1 MYPREQSFLVLGLS
15 KSGAAA
21 ADFLLKKGAKTYV
34 YDDIEGSGVQKA
46 RLALIKNGAIA
57 VKREDLYALSEKCD
71 ALVLSPGIAIDH
83 PIAVAFKRNKKAV
96 IGESEIAARYL
107 RSTLIAV
114 TGTNGKTTSVSMLT
128 ALLCEGGYKATA
140 CGNIG
145 YPMILCADEG
155 AEHVAVAEISS
166 FQLETLTSLLPHIA
180 VVLNL
185 TEDHLNRH
193 YNMENYV
200 YLKSRLLKNMR
211 ESEYAVLNYDDKIV
225 KGFAEKTK
233 AKIIWFSMKEKVDG
247 AYLEDNRLC
256 FRGESV
262 LCADDLA
269 LKEPH
274 NVQNALA
281 VVACAKL
288 MGIDNGTIGKSL
300 KAFKGVPHRIES
312 VGEVCGAEYVDDSKS
327 TNADA
332 AIKAAESMQKDTL
345 LLLGGKD
352 KGYDYTPL
360 FLALKGTKVRW
371 CVLYGENGVKIM
383 QGALKA
389 EYKTFTLTQT
399 FDQALSIAR
408 TFAKKGECV
417 LLSPASA
424 SFDEFSSYEERGEY
438 FVERVRVWQ
447 KEEREKNVQDDG
459 RVAEEYAEE
468 NADGRDEGE

>member
-1 MYPREQSFLVLGLS
+1 MYPRLQSFLVLGLS

-21 ADFLLKKGAKTYV
+21 AEFLLKKGAKIYV
-34 YDDIEGSGVQKA
+34 YDDLDGGGVQKA
-46 RLALIKNGAIA
+46 RSSLAEKGAIA
-57 VKREDLYALSEKCD
+57 VKREELYALTEKCD

-107 RSTLIAV
+107 QSTVIAV

-145 YPMILCADEG
+145 YPMILCANEG

-166 FQLETLTSLLPHIA
+166 FQLETLNSLLPHIA

-193 YNMENYV
+193 YNMENYA

-211 ESEYAVLNYDDKIV
+211 ESEYAVLNYDDTIV
-225 KGFAEKTK
+225 KEFAEKTK
-233 AKIIWFSMKEKVDG
+233 AKVVWFSRKEKVDG
-247 AYLEDNRLC
+247 AYSEDNYLC
-256 FRGESV
+256 FRGERV
-262 LCADDLA
+262 AFEGDLA

-274 NVQNALA
+274 NVENALA

-288 MGIDNGTIGKSL
+288 MGLDNETIARSL
-300 KAFKGVPHRIES
+300 SSFKGVPHRIQS
-312 VGEVCGAEYVDDSKS
+312 VGEANGAEYVDDSKS
-327 TNADA
+327 TNVDS

-352 KGYDYTPL
+352 KGYDYTAL
-360 FLALKGTKVRW
+360 FQALKGTKVRW

-383 QGALKA
+383 QGAMKA
-389 EYKTFTLTQT
+389 DYKRFTLTQN

-438 FVERVRVWQ
+438 FVERVRAWQ
-447 KEEREKNVQDDG
+447 KEERKEAAQDVERGTDG
-459 RVAEEYAEE
+459 YAEE
-468 NADGRDEGE
+468 NADERDEDE